1 MAGKKSGEE
10 AVSSTGRSR
19 YRLLQR
25 QWWRKR
31 LRIPIPFNLKTLD
44 GKQTTLKDYANKI
57 TLVSFVFPRCPYRNA
72 ELSEIQKIYDTYKDK
87 GLSVV
92 LINIMPDEENL
103 IPGDRTDPIAS
114 TTLATLAVAR
124 IRLDLRRSLISR
136 ENSMTNISLRIA
148 IAAMMALGTSPAQS
162 NDAAQI
168 AKAKAIH
175 EHVIKL
181 DTHNDIE
188 PSNFT
193 PECNYTMRLTTQVN
207 IPKMVEGGM
216 DVSFMIAYV
225 GQGPLTPEGFDA
237 AYKQAVAKF
246 DAVHRLT
253 EQIAPDSIGLA
264 LTPADVIAMHKKH
277 LRIAVIGVENGYPI
291 GTDIRRVEEF
301 YNRGGRYMSLAHNG
315 NSQLADSNTGETE
328 GYLYNNGLSPLG
340 REVIAEMNRVGMM
353 VDLSHPSKGA
363 NMEAMRLSKAPVI
376 ASHSGVRALADV
388 SRNMDDEQLL
398 ALRKNGGVIQVVGFA
413 SYVKTDSKERIA
425 ALAKLRDE
433 FGLGGTGGGRG
444 GRGGRGGGGGGG
456 RAANA
461 DRVCPVESADG
472 TTPQGRGARGGGR
485 GRGNAALDALPPEK
499 RADYD
504 KRMAEIDAMYPPAA
518 RANVKDFVN
527 HIDYAVKL
535 IGIDHVGISS
545 DFDGGGGIDGWNSAA
560 EAFNVTLELVRR
572 GYTEEQIGKLWSGN
586 LLRVWG
592 EVQKVSEQIKKKPV

>member
-1 MAGKKSGEE
+1 MKDI
-10 AVSSTGRSR
+10 
-19 YRLLQR
+19 QR
-25 QWWRKR
+25 K
-31 LRIPIPFNLKTLD
+31 L
-44 GKQTTLKDYANKI
+44 
-57 TLVSFVFPRCPYRNA
+57 
-72 ELSEIQKIYDTYKDK
+72 
-87 GLSVV
+87 
-92 LINIMPDEENL
+92 M
-103 IPGDRTDPIAS
+103 
-114 TTLATLAVAR
+114 
-124 IRLDLRRSLISR
+124 
-136 ENSMTNISLRIA
+136 
-148 IAAMMALGTSPAQS
+148 IAAMMALFQVTILAQT
-162 NDAAQI
+162 NDAALI
-168 AKAKAIH
+168 AKARAIH
-175 EHVIKL
+175 DRVLKL

-188 PSNFT
+188 PANFT

-216 DVSFMIAYV
+216 DVSFMIVYV
-225 GQGPLTPEGFDA
+225 GQGPLTPEGYDN

-253 EQIAPDSIGLA
+253 EKIAPDNIGLA
-264 LTPADVIAMHKKH
+264 LTPADVLALHKKH

-291 GTDIRRVEEF
+291 GLDIHRVKEF
-301 YNRGGRYMSLAHNG
+301 YDRGGRYMSLAHNG
-315 NSQLADSNTGETE
+315 NSQLADSNTGETQ

-340 REVIAEMNRVGMM
+340 REVIAEMNRLGMM

-398 ALRKNGGVIQVVGFA
+398 ALKKNGGVIQIVGFA
-413 SYVKTDSKERIA
+413 SYVKTDSKERVD

-433 FGLGGTGGGRG
+433 FGLTQGGGRG
-444 GRGGRGGGGGGG
+444 GRGGGRGRGEG
-456 RAANA
+456 AA
-461 DRVCPVESADG
+461 RVCPVE
-472 TTPQGRGARGGGR
+472 TPGSPAPARGGGR
-485 GRGNAALDALPPEK
+485 GRGNPALDALSPEK
-499 RADYD
+499 RAEYD
-504 KRMAEIDAMYPPAA
+504 KRLAEIDAKLPPGG

-545 DFDGGGGIDGWNSAA
+545 DFDGGGGIDGWNSSA

-592 EVQKVSEQIKKKPV
+592 EVEKVAQKLR